1 MCLLEERGGFSFVCA
16 LSLAVVAMGFRAR
29 AKILDSD
36 DIQRILKR
44 VAHEILERNKGSEG
58 IALIGVRTRGVHLAR
73 RIARAIEEIEG
84 GKVDIG
90 ELDVSLYRDD
100 ISIRPTPDVGVTNL
114 DFDVTD
120 KKVII
125 VDDVLYTGRTT
136 RAALDAITDFGR
148 PKVIQLAVLIDR
160 GHRELPIRADYVG
173 KNIPT
178 AGEER
183 VKVSLEE
190 VDGVDM
196 VEIGEGELS

>member
-1 MCLLEERGGFSFVCA
+1 
-16 LSLAVVAMGFRAR
+16 MGFKAR

-36 DIQRILKR
+36 DISRILKR
-44 VAHEILERNKGSEG
+44 IAHEILERNKGSEG
-58 IALIGVRTRGVHLAR
+58 IALVGIRTRGVHLAR
-73 RIARAIEEIEG
+73 RLARAIEEIEG
-84 GKVDIG
+84 GKVAVG

-100 ISIRPTPDVGVTNL
+100 ISTRPAPHVGVTNL

-148 PKVIQLAVLIDR
+148 PKVVQLAVLIDR

-196 VEIGEGELS
+196 VEIGEETPLVGKSRPDEGR